1 MSLSV
6 TILLPPDLE
15 QKVRQATGDLNT
27 EVTQAFALELFRRGT
42 LSHAE
47 LARMLGL
54 DRFNT
59 DAFLKQH
66 GVFEGSP
73 QMSDLDADAETL
85 RRVMGKAG

>member
-1 MSLSV
+1 
-6 TILLPPDLE
+6 
-15 QKVRQATGDLNT
+15 
-27 EVTQAFALELFRRGT
+27 
-42 LSHAE
+42 
-47 LARMLGL
+47 MLGL